1 VTRLTPS
8 DQADT
13 GAAPGSAAIPSQRSA
28 RGLRLLILGT
38 GESASALRSRAADA
52 GAELA
57 QRFSSRVTHVVV
69 DETVDED
76 DARVVRAVAA
86 GLPVLDP
93 VKGGE
98 LIGGRD
104 VIGDRGDS
112 TGAELMPAAV
122 KADDRGDRGAL
133 DEGEEEGVS
142 EAAIGDVVLD
152 EAQGVALVRPRE
164 EAETESDLDGPSSV
178 FAGSALESVLL
189 FPPLPADETA
199 AVGGCGCG
207 EDCGGGTADL
217 SSDVTTGA
225 EVEAGARA
233 RQASSGEESAAR
245 EWTARRGEAS
255 PLEDMA
261 AEGIEVASVE
271 DVADDRGQAHAPTQ
285 AVAASVLWT
294 LVPLVSLGLLTPAA
308 MAYAAFRLRS
318 RTLGAATVLYAV
330 AVVAAF
336 TVSATAPQ
344 GGAHSGVSDLLTAC
358 FAASWLG
365 GTVHAFM
372 IRRRVFG

>member
-1 VTRLTPS
+1 
-8 DQADT
+8 
-13 GAAPGSAAIPSQRSA
+13 
-28 RGLRLLILGT
+28 
-38 GESASALRSRAADA
+38 
-52 GAELA
+52 
-57 QRFSSRVTHVVV
+57 
-69 DETVDED
+69 
-76 DARVVRAVAA
+76 
-86 GLPVLDP
+86 
-93 VKGGE
+93 
-98 LIGGRD
+98 
-104 VIGDRGDS
+104 
-112 TGAELMPAAV
+112 M
-122 KADDRGDRGAL
+122 
-133 DEGEEEGVS
+133 
-142 EAAIGDVVLD
+142 
-152 EAQGVALVRPRE
+152 
-164 EAETESDLDGPSSV
+164 
-178 FAGSALESVLL
+178 
-189 FPPLPADETA
+189 
-199 AVGGCGCG
+199 
-207 EDCGGGTADL
+207 
-217 SSDVTTGA
+217 
-225 EVEAGARA
+225 
-233 RQASSGEESAAR
+233 
-245 EWTARRGEAS
+245 
-255 PLEDMA
+255 EDMA